1 MSILRDWEEDRIRK
15 GKQMVL
21 LAALA
26 VLTTVF
32 SLGFFFGR
40 RSLPYEIAVQT
51 EYAVQSQPVQETT
64 VPQESSQENEAAEE
78 TNIVDLNTA
87 SLEELMTLPRIGQT
101 LAQRI
106 LDYRAQY
113 GKFSAPEQLMDV
125 DGIGE
130 TTYEGLKDLI
140 TVEDPK

>member
-1 MSILRDWEEDRIRK
+1 MRK

-51 EYAVQSQPVQETT
+51 ERTVQSQPVQETAA
-64 VPQESSQENEAAEE
+64 PQEPLQENEAAEE

>member
-1 MSILRDWEEDRIRK
+1 MRK
-15 GKQMVL
+15 GKQTAWL
-21 LAALA
+21 IALAA
-26 VLTTVF
+26 LTTVF

-40 RSLPYEIAVQT
+40 RSVPYEIAVQT
-51 EYAVQSQPVQETT
+51 ERAVQSQPVQETT
-64 VPQESSQENEAAEE
+64 APQKSSQEEEPSEE

-140 TVEDPK
+140 TVEDQK

>member
-1 MSILRDWEEDRIRK
+1 MRTR
-15 GKQMVL
+15 KQMVL
-21 LAALA
+21 LIVLA

-40 RSLPYEIAVQT
+40 RSVLYELSVQT
-51 EYAVQSQPVQETT
+51 GRAKQSQSLQETAA
-64 VPQESSQENEAAEE
+64 PLKPAQAEEAAEE
-78 TNIVDLNTA
+78 TKLIDLNTA
-87 SLEELMTLPRIGQT
+87 SLEDLMTLPRIGQT

>member
-1 MSILRDWEEDRIRK
+1 MRTR
-15 GKQMVL
+15 KQMVL
-21 LAALA
+21 LIVLA

-40 RSLPYEIAVQT
+40 RSVLYELSVQT
-51 EYAVQSQPVQETT
+51 GRTKQSQSLQETAA
-64 VPQESSQENEAAEE
+64 PLEPAQAEEAAEE
-78 TNIVDLNTA
+78 TKLIDLNTA
-87 SLEELMTLPRIGQT
+87 SLEDLMTLPRIGQT